1 MIDYNEFCQNDI
13 TLRDYQQLAKEDIF
27 DKWNLFDNILY
38 QMPTG
43 TGKTRLFTSIIRDI
57 NIWGLRHNINFRI
70 LIIAHRSELI
80 EQSSRSLDKYRIKH
94 GVLAGTMKDKRDL
107 TQAIQVASIQTITH
121 PANQCLIEDLKFDFI
136 IIDEAHHAVASSY
149 QKLWE
154 FCPDAKKLG
163 VTATPWRMNNNGFA
177 QIFDAYIPS
186 MSSKEFIQKGW
197 LATYQ
202 YYSIPISSELLKSI
216 DSIREFDIEGDYKNS
231 ALAEVCDTL
240 KIRAQLYDSYAKN
253 ALGKKGIIYSISRE
267 HSEHICSQYQSHGV
281 SIENIDSKTPAKV
294 REAVINAFKNGEID
308 IIVNVDI
315 FSEGFDCPDIEF
327 IQLARPTKS
336 LVKYIQ
342 QVGRGLRKNGDK
354 RCIILDNVG
363 MYSRFGLPDEVR
375 DWESYFYGESR
386 EYSSSKRYS
395 RNNGNI
401 REYVETD
408 LSEGDDEMVLI
419 QDFEMPQTVEIDV
432 KDSSSDTPIIQIKD
446 ISTQE
451 NNKTHHFAIRS
462 KSFSSGKYF
471 IEENENGFFIVN
483 ARNQNKMLLTTM
495 KTMRGGVII
504 VTTESSKKAFTII
517 KTLSATISRFSM
529 SCIVGTL
536 HKEGLLLK
544 FTAFDKSEINKTIT
558 V

>member
-1 MIDYNEFCQNDI
+1 MIDYNEFCQKDI
-13 TLRDYQQLAKEDIF
+13 TLRDYQQLAKEEIF
-27 DKWNLFDNILY
+27 CKWNLVDNILY

-57 NIWGLRHNINFRI
+57 SIWGLRHNINYRI

-121 PANQCLIEDLKFDFI
+121 PANQCLIDDLKFDFI
-136 IIDEAHHAVASSY
+136 IIDEAHHAVANSY

-154 FCPDAKKLG
+154 YCPDAKKLG
-163 VTATPWRMNNNGFA
+163 VTATPWRMNNSGFA

-186 MSSKEFIQKGW
+186 MSIKDFIQKGW

-202 YYSIPISSELLKSI
+202 YYSIPTSSELVKSI
-216 DSIREFDIEGDYKNS
+216 ESIREFDIEGDYKNS
-231 ALAEVCDTL
+231 ALVEVCDTSR
-240 KIRAQLYDSYAKN
+240 IRAQLYDSYEKN
-253 ALGKKGIIYSISRE
+253 VLGKKGIIYSISRE
-267 HSEHICSQYQSHGV
+267 HSEHICLQYRSRGV
-281 SIENIDSKTPAKV
+281 AIENIDSKTPAKV
-294 REAVINAFKNGEID
+294 REKVIQAFRNGEID

-354 RCIILDNVG
+354 KCIILDNVG
-363 MYSRFGLPDEVR
+363 MYSRFGLPDEER
-375 DWESYFYGESR
+375 DWESFFYGEEIETTST
-386 EYSSSKRYS
+386 KGYS
-395 RNNGNI
+395 RNNGSL

-408 LSEGDDEMVLI
+408 LSEGNEEMILI
-419 QDFEMPQTVEIDV
+419 QDLEMPKVVEEVVEETSTVIPVIPTE
-432 KDSSSDTPIIQIKD
+432 D
-446 ISTQE
+446 ISTHTSD
-451 NNKTHHFAIRS
+451 NIYHFSIKSKTFN
-462 KSFSSGKYF
+462 SGKYF

-504 VTTESSKKAFTII
+504 VKKEPSRKSFTII
-517 KTLSATISRFSM
+517 KTLSATNINSSM
-529 SCIVGTL
+529 SRIIGTIN
-536 HKEGLLLK
+536 KEGLLLK
-544 FTAFDKSEINKTIT
+544 FTAFDKTKYNVNITI
-558 V
+558 